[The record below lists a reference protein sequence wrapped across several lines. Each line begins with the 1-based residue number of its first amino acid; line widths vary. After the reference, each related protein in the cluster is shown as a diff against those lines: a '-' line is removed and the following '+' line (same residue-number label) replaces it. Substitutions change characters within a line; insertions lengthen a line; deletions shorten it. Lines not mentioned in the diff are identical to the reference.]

1 MYYWKGIGIDL
12 VLQALTLSLLGI
24 VHIAPWSRQW
34 AFRGVGGVK
43 GLYTENPTG
52 TSRRSTTDSRQF
64 SLGHSDSMSE
74 TSKAKLRILLASSP
88 YGGSL
93 HEKLVE
99 YLQAS
104 D

>member
-1 MYYWKGIGIDL
+1 
-12 VLQALTLSLLGI
+12 
-24 VHIAPWSRQW
+24 
-34 AFRGVGGVK
+34 
-43 GLYTENPTG
+43 
-52 TSRRSTTDSRQF
+52 
-64 SLGHSDSMSE
+64 MSE

-104 D
+104 DEDDLGCVTRSRITLCEAYMPGTKPLLCRSITPVM